1 MNIKLRKNTC
11 KPRTTTK
18 KIIFKRVLRN
28 QKGNET
34 EYSKKVTSPPKKRQK
49 KKKEETETIKRE
61 TNSNMVGLNP
71 YQ

>member
-1 MNIKLRKNTC
+1 M
-11 KPRTTTK
+11 
-18 KIIFKRVLRN
+18 LRN